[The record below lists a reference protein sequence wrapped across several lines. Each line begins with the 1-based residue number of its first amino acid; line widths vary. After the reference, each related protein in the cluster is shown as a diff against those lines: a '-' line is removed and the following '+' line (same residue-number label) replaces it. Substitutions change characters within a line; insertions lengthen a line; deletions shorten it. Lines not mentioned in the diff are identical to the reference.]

1 MSPDFWAGMLILAG
15 CTAFIALAI
24 GAVAWSINGSIERER
39 RREQA
44 AAEPWS
50 IGATIRWQ
58 DQEMERLKKDLKRRE
73 RAGG

>member
-1 MSPDFWAGMLILAG
+1 MPVPAGLLLLAG
-15 CTAFIALAI
+15 CSAFIVLAI
-24 GAVAWSINGSIERER
+24 GAVAWSINSSIERER

-50 IGATIRWQ
+50 IGVTIRWQ